1 MARILVATTPVPGH
15 VNPVAT
21 LTRRLVDRGNEVVW
35 YTGAGFAP
43 AVEATGA
50 RHAPIT
56 HRADW
61 SLVNPHDQVPQLR
74 DLTGL
79 DQVRTAFRHL
89 FIDAAPDTL
98 ADLERI
104 LETFDAD
111 VVVANGLVIADRWL
125 AERGGPPSAN
135 IATTMYGLYSRDT
148 APFGPALMPK
158 AGPAGRLRNAAMNA
172 VHRKV
177 LFRLG
182 QPAPRRRPRA
192 GRAAAP
198 GAGGPRLVPLALPLP
213 AGLHAV
219 LRVPALGHPSAA
231 ALHRAA
237 AARAAGRFTPPA
249 WWPELQE
256 GRPVVLVTQGTV
268 RNEDDLL
275 FAPAFEALAG
285 EDVLV
290 IATTGGGSPRA
301 RAAAGA
307 TSGSSRTCR
316 SPTLMPHVSAYITNG
331 GYGGVQ
337 LALSHGVPI
346 VVSGAT
352 EDKPEVAARVAW
364 SGAGVRVREA
374 RPSAASIRAGGA
386 RGAATT
392 RPIGPRPGGSPPTSR
407 RATPRSTGS
416 RLIEQL
422 AATGE
427 PVLSLTPE
435 ESVSSERA

>member
-158 AGPAGRLRNAAMNA
+158 SGPAGRLRNAAMNA

-177 LFRLG
+177 LFRSVNQHLDDARERVG
-182 QPAPRRRPRA
+182 LPRR
-192 GRAAAP
+192 GQ
-198 GAGGPRLVPLALPLP
+198 
-213 AGLHAV
+213 AV
-219 LRVPALGHPSAA
+219 LDSFLSPYLYLQDCTRSFEYPRSDIPAQ
-231 ALHRAA
+231 LHFIGPLLPEPPAD
-237 AARAAGRFTPPA
+237 FTPPA

-290 IATTGGGSPRA
+290 IATTGGGSPRLGPLPGNV
-301 RAAAGA
+301 RLESYVPF
-307 TSGSSRTCR
+307 T
-316 SPTLMPHVSAYITNG
+316 TLMPHVSAYITNG

-374 RPSAASIRAGGA
+374 RPSAASIRAGLREVLDDPA
-386 RGAATT
+386 YRAAAG
-392 RPIGPRPGGSPPTSR
+392 RIAADIAASDAPG
-407 RATPRSTGS
+407 TGS

>member
-21 LTRRLVDRGNEVVW
+21 LTRRLVERGNEVVW
-35 YTGAGFAP
+35 YTGAGFAA

-98 ADLERI
+98 ADLETI

-135 IATTMYGLYSRDT
+135 IATTMYGLYSKDT

-158 AGPAGRLRNAAMNA
+158 GGPVGRLRNTAMNT

-177 LFRLG
+177 LFRSVNRHLDDAREQVG
-182 QPAPRRRPRA
+182 LPRR
-192 GRAAAP
+192 GQ
-198 GAGGPRLVPLALPLP
+198 
-213 AGLHAV
+213 AV
-219 LRVPALGHPSAA
+219 LDSFLSPYLYLQDCTPSFEYPRSDIPPQLHFIGPLLPSAPTD
-231 ALHRAA
+231 
-237 AARAAGRFTPPA
+237 FEPPA
-249 WWPELQE
+249 WWPELE
-256 GRPVVLVTQGTV
+256 SGRPVVLVTQGTV

-290 IATTGGGSPRA
+290 IATTGGGSPRLGPLPA
-301 RAAAGA
+301 NVRLESYVPFA
-307 TSGSSRTCR
+307 S
-316 SPTLMPHVSAYITNG
+316 LMPHVSAYVTNG

-337 LALSHGVPI
+337 LALANGVPI

-364 SGAGVRVREA
+364 SGAGVRIREPRPQAAAIRAAVRTVLDD
-374 RPSAASIRAGGA
+374 PSYRLAAGRIATDIAASDAPETGA
-386 RGAATT
+386 RLVE
-392 RPIGPRPGGSPPTSR
+392 R
-407 RATPRSTGS
+407 
-416 RLIEQL
+416 L
-422 AATGE
+422 AATGQPVLRSDLSAE
-427 PVLSLTPE
+427 PVLD
-435 ESVSSERA
+435 RAM